1 VNVVVTRSEGSG
13 SPVVYEDHPRQGNLV
28 GRIEHVSEFGNLVSD
43 FRLIKPGAL
52 HRANG
57 GYLILDAR
65 RLLLEPYA
73 WEELKRALRLRQIRI
88 ESLGQALG
96 LVHTA
101 SIEPEPIPL
110 DLKVVLVGDRTLYYL
125 LAALD
130 PDLLELF
137 KVAADFEERVERSPQ
152 GEALF
157 ARFLATIAR
166 REGLRPLERGAVARL
181 IEQGS
186 RLAEDAD
193 RLSVRYEQLADLL
206 RETDHLAGLAGRPA
220 SCAEDVQQAIDMQV
234 RRADRLRERL
244 QEDILRGTI
253 LIDTRGEQVGQLN
266 GLSVLQLGGLCF
278 GRPSRITARVRV
290 GGGEVLDIE
299 REVALGGPIHSKGVL
314 ILTGYL
320 GARYSAERPLS
331 LQASL
336 VFEQSYSGVEGDS
349 ASCAELVALLSA
361 LAEAPLRQGLAV
373 TGSVN
378 QHGQVQAVGGINEK
392 IEGFFDVCRA
402 AGLSGAEGVLIPA
415 ANVKHL
421 MLRADVLDAVARG
434 QFQVYPIQTV
444 DQAFE
449 LLAGIP
455 AGERSAEGGFP
466 EGTLNQRVEARLAAF
481 AEKARAFGRAGKA
494 DAER

>member
-1 VNVVVTRSEGSG
+1 
-13 SPVVYEDHPRQGNLV
+13 
-28 GRIEHVSEFGNLVSD
+28 
-43 FRLIKPGAL
+43 
-52 HRANG
+52 
-57 GYLILDAR
+57 
-65 RLLLEPYA
+65 
-73 WEELKRALRLRQIRI
+73 
-88 ESLGQALG
+88 
-96 LVHTA
+96 
-101 SIEPEPIPL
+101 
-110 DLKVVLVGDRTLYYL
+110 
-125 LAALD
+125 
-130 PDLLELF
+130 
-137 KVAADFEERVERSPQ
+137 
-152 GEALF
+152 
-157 ARFLATIAR
+157 
-166 REGLRPLERGAVARL
+166 
-181 IEQGS
+181 
-186 RLAEDAD
+186 
-193 RLSVRYEQLADLL
+193 
-206 RETDHLAGLAGRPA
+206 
-220 SCAEDVQQAIDMQV
+220 V

-244 QEDILRGTI
+244 QEDILRGTL